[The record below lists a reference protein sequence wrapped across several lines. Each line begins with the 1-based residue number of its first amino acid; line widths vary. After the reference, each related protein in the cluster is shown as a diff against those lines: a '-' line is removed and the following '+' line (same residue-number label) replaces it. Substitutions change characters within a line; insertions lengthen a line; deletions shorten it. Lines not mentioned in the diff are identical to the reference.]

1 LFVSSRYENRETI
14 FRSNKSFSKWEG
26 VLGDQVMVSLVLD
39 KILNHSSV
47 VNIRGESYGL
57 KNWMR
62 NSLPRFRGGE
72 KG

>member
-1 LFVSSRYENRETI
+1 MFVSSRYENRETI
-14 FRSNKSFSKWEG
+14 FRSNKSFSKWGG

-57 KNWMR
+57 KDWMR
-62 NSLPRFRGGE
+62 NSFPRFRGGE

>member
-57 KNWMR
+57 KDWMR